1 MSFYLSQAAVDNTSR
16 VPKGESRESR
26 VVSRELA
33 MGYGID
39 GPSWFDVLA
48 EVWRGKITDFGN
60 QTMTKNVMEFR
71 EFGEFWEFIAF
82 REFFGDVGRASSS
95 FLRFL
100 PAVDKAP

>member
-1 MSFYLSQAAVDNTSR
+1 
-16 VPKGESRESR
+16 
-26 VVSRELA
+26 
-33 MGYGID
+33 
-39 GPSWFDVLA
+39 
-48 EVWRGKITDFGN
+48 
-60 QTMTKNVMEFR
+60 MTKNVMEFR